1 MGAEGIS
8 ALAGASAMKL
18 SEYLRI
24 PYLLQ
29 ASSVQSQDGRWVRR
43 AEFPELPHCVAESS
57 SIVDAIA
64 AVEELRVEILAD
76 MVRKN
81 ELPPTPRQPL
91 QSIDGEE
98 ELRRY
103 GFTESGQRQN
113 G

>member
-1 MGAEGIS
+1 
-8 ALAGASAMKL
+8 MKL

-29 ASSVQSQDGRWVRR
+29 ASSVESQDGRWVRR
-43 AEFPELPHCVAESS
+43 AEFPELPHCFADSS
-57 SIVDAIA
+57 SIVEAIA

-76 MVRKN
+76 MVRRN
-81 ELPPTPRQPL
+81 QSPPTPRQPL

-98 ELRRY
+98 ALRRY

>member
-1 MGAEGIS
+1 
-8 ALAGASAMKL
+8 MKL

-103 GFTESGQRQN
+103 GFAESGQRQN